1 MDDLKNIE
9 LDTLPVYDDRYK
21 INKIRMYG
29 DKVYTNICGLDVPE
43 DSVECESFTVISIYS
58 LRVYEDNC
66 YPQVY
71 LDNFA
76 YKIVDKQMIDYLDDD
91 LFDTDDDYA
100 DYGCIIHDISKS
112 EAICLLENCVLDDLG
127 CV

>member
-43 DSVECESFTVISIYS
+43 DSVECE
-58 LRVYEDNC
+58 
-66 YPQVY
+66 
-71 LDNFA
+71 
-76 YKIVDKQMIDYLDDD
+76 
-91 LFDTDDDYA
+91 
-100 DYGCIIHDISKS
+100 
-112 EAICLLENCVLDDLG
+112 
-127 CV
+127 